1 MDDKKNNQDTLSV
14 VSKSIEAYSVAVK
27 AVAIESGADSKSL
40 KALDKSILFKGG
52 VLGIAQIAVATSE
65 EGAVGGIDKAI
76 SVGVGI
82 VTGLVAATFAG
93 TGIVAAGAVLG
104 GGWGRGYKTLRT

>member
-1 MDDKKNNQDTLSV
+1 MDDKKNNQDTLEV
-14 VSKSIEAYSVAVK
+14 VSQSIEAYSVAVK
-27 AVAIESGADSKSL
+27 AVAAELGADSKSL

-65 EGAVGGIDKAI
+65 EGAVGGVDKAI

-93 TGIVAAGAVLG
+93 MGIVAAGAVLG

>member
-1 MDDKKNNQDTLSV
+1 MDDKKNNQDTLEV

-27 AVAIESGADSKSL
+27 AVAIESGADSKSI

-65 EGAVGGIDKAI
+65 EGAVGGVDKAI

-82 VTGLVAATFAG
+82 VGGLAAGAFAG